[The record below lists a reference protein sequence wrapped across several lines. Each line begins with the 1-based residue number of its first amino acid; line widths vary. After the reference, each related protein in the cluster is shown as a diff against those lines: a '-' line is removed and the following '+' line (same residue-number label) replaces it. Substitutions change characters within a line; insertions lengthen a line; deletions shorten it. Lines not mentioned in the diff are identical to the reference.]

1 MTRSMKIA
9 RLYPLLACLLLS
21 QPPSA
26 AAAAPPTSESVVC
39 GGKRVRVERFFP
51 REEGRRPVVV
61 LLHGLE
67 GMWDNGTFYR
77 AAAGRL
83 TAKGYVVVI
92 VHYLD
97 RTGAKK
103 ADLPG
108 LVKSFRDRLENPERG
123 GEVDTTFALWLGAVE
138 AAVADSRDHPRVDP
152 TRVALVGFSMG
163 GFLAASAATRS
174 EHVTCVTSVA
184 GGLPRVLAKRTD
196 KMPPSLL
203 LHSEGDEVVP
213 LRESRLL
220 RDLLAERRR
229 ACELV
234 VYKGA
239 NHCFVR
245 RDGSVDWVGAWQAE
259 RLTLKFL
266 SRHLDAPRPRQAD
279 AGQAADVKQAEERIK
294 GVPVGLVIGDKGYYG
309 DELVEAA
316 IPPKKNR

>member
-1 MTRSMKIA
+1 MPRSMKIA

-51 REEGRRPVVV
+51 REKGRRPVVV

-108 LVKSFRDRLENPERG
+108 LVKSFRDRLENHERG

-138 AAVADSRDHPRVDP
+138 AAVAD
-152 TRVALVGFSMG
+152 
-163 GFLAASAATRS
+163 
-174 EHVTCVTSVA
+174 
-184 GGLPRVLAKRTD
+184 
-196 KMPPSLL
+196 
-203 LHSEGDEVVP
+203 
-213 LRESRLL
+213 
-220 RDLLAERRR
+220 
-229 ACELV
+229 
-234 VYKGA
+234 
-239 NHCFVR
+239 
-245 RDGSVDWVGAWQAE
+245 
-259 RLTLKFL
+259 
-266 SRHLDAPRPRQAD
+266 
-279 AGQAADVKQAEERIK
+279 
-294 GVPVGLVIGDKGYYG
+294 
-309 DELVEAA
+309 
-316 IPPKKNR
+316 